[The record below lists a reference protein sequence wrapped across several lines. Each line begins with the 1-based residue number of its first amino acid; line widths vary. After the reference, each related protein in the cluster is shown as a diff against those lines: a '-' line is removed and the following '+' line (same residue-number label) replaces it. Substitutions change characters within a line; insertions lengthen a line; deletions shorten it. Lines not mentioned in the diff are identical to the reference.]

1 MSDEF
6 GGYFEPLDEDHRR
19 ELERRLEQYGDQ
31 LEDQG
36 YELAI
41 ANGENGFFAGVLVID
56 GERGRYGFLEA
67 DGTVAWLDADATGL
81 GYLGSA
87 IVQSHGP
94 KLENSIDDEPFD
106 VE

>member
-1 MSDEF
+1 MSNEF
-6 GGYFEPLDEDHRR
+6 NGYFEPLDEGQRR
-19 ELERRLEQYGDQ
+19 ELERRLEQYRGQ

-41 ANGENGFFAGVLVID
+41 ADGENGFFAGVLVID
-56 GERGRYGFLEA
+56 EARGRYGFLEA
-67 DGTVAWLDADATGL
+67 EGTVVWLDADATGL

-94 KLENSIDDEPFD
+94 KLENSIEDETFD

>member
-1 MSDEF
+1 MNDDF
-6 GGYFEPLDEDHRR
+6 NGYFEPLDAEDRKELKRR
-19 ELERRLEQYGDQ
+19 MERYRDQ

-36 YELAI
+36 YELTLAE
-41 ANGENGFFAGVLVID
+41 GGNGFFAGVLVID
-56 GERGRYGFLEA
+56 EDRGRIGFLEA

-94 KLENSIDDEPFD
+94 ELENSIDDAPFD

>member
-6 GGYFEPLDEDHRR
+6 NGYFEPLDEDHRQ
-19 ELERRLEQYGDQ
+19 ELEQRLEQYRDQ

-41 ANGENGFFAGVLVID
+41 ADGKNGFFAGVLVID
-56 GERGRYGFLEA
+56 EERGRYGFLEA

-87 IVQSHGP
+87 IAQSHGP
-94 KLENSIDDEPFD
+94 KLENSIEDETFD

>member
-1 MSDEF
+1 MSDDF
-6 GGYFEPLDEDHRR
+6 NGYFEPLDADDRR
-19 ELERRLEQYGDQ
+19 ELEKRMERYRDQ

-36 YELAI
+36 YELAL
-41 ANGENGFFAGVLVID
+41 AEGENGFFAGVLVID
-56 GERGRYGFLEA
+56 EERGRLGFLEA

-87 IVQSHGP
+87 IAQNQGP
-94 KLENSIDDEPFD
+94 ELENSIDDAPFE